1 MTDQGPAPAQ
11 SPDVDAS
18 GVLIPQ
24 RGVLSRLVQ
33 IVGFIISLGL
43 LGYCIWLVWS
53 DPKLRESFERLA
65 QVPWWQVAMLVLVSA
80 ATIALAGMVFRS
92 VLRPVRRLSM
102 IECIAVN
109 GVCSALS
116 YLPFKASLI
125 FRVLHHRTRDGVPL
139 LTIGAWMAATAGLI
153 LVSLAPPV
161 VASLWRGTMDTLWW
175 MTTVGGTIALAA
187 LACGMARLLSGDAG
201 LAMILRWSD
210 ATRVPLVGRFVRSQS
225 FLRLHS
231 ATRMAGD
238 PGVVA
243 RVIALRSIDLAL
255 AAARFYFA
263 AKFAGVE
270 MSVEQSVLAGATYF
284 FIQGA
289 APTGVAGVR
298 EAGSSFV
305 LGAELLP
312 VILIVSA
319 VDAVANLSMG
329 LLGAARLGLIGPR
342 HAELSKAIHADTRIS
357 APNPD
362 QGTRADAGGNTA
374 R

>member
-1 MTDQGPAPAQ
+1 VTEQGPAPAQ
-11 SPDVDAS
+11 LPDADAPS
-18 GVLIPQ
+18 TLVPP
-24 RGVLSRLVQ
+24 RSTLSRVVQ

-43 LGYCIWLVWS
+43 LGYCIQVVRS
-53 DPKLRESFERLA
+53 DEKLRASFERLA

-80 ATIALAGMVFRS
+80 ATIALAGLVFRS
-92 VLRPVRRLSM
+92 VLRPVRRLSI

-175 MTTVGGTIALAA
+175 LTTIGGTIVLAA
-187 LACGMARLLSGDAG
+187 LACGMARLFSGDAG
-201 LAMILRWSD
+201 LAMLLRWSD
-210 ATRVPLVGRFVRSQS
+210 ATRLPFAGRFVRSQA

-255 AAARFYFA
+255 AATRFYFA

-270 MSVEQSVLAGATYF
+270 LSVEQSVLAGATYF

-305 LGAELLP
+305 LGEEMLP
-312 VILIVSA
+312 AILIVSA

-329 LLGAARLGLIGPR
+329 LLGAARLGIMSPRTAEAQGPT
-342 HAELSKAIHADTRIS
+342 AL
-357 APNPD
+357 D
-362 QGTRADAGGNTA
+362 QGTSADAGGKTA